1 MSGHRKFCELAA
13 ELDANPDYPQIA
25 ERLAAELAAEDAARE
40 GRGVGLPGARVT
52 TNEAAL
58 ETTGLGR

>member
-25 ERLAAELAAEDAARE
+25 ERVATERTAEDAARE
-40 GRGVGLPGARVT
+40 GRGVGMPGAGVT

-58 ETTGLGR
+58 ENPG